1 MHCLQTSILLR
12 FCCLWISSSSA
23 FAAAPMFESDVK
35 PLLVKYCVKCHSGDQ
50 PKAKLD
56 FSEFVTSQDAAAQPD
71 VWETA
76 IELLDAGD
84 MPPEKAAQPTV
95 AERSTV
101 KTWYEDRLIPSIE
114 PRPGEFKPRR
124 LSATE
129 YRNTLRSLFGFE
141 LEVAVVEAEQTVA
154 EKSLVLKL
162 LPLDPPGKSGFRN
175 DTSGNPLTTVIW
187 DQYAYLSDAAL
198 ERLFS
203 KSGRGH
209 LETLVGPI
217 RENGLTSE
225 QARNLVRAFLPR
237 VYRRPVSDADMAQT
251 IKAIDSSTDLV
262 KTLKFEL
269 QAALMSPGFIF
280 RGMLMRGEAGVQ
292 QPVDAFE
299 LAERL
304 SYFLWADMPDAELM
318 ELAGTGTLSDTAI
331 LNTQVDRML
340 ASPKARNL
348 AEDFAVQWLTLDQIA
363 RTSKNPPQQVALQSQ
378 PIDFMH
384 YLFTDNRPLM
394 ELIDSKTAFVSPFT
408 KGFYPKDNQQMARYS
423 KPKGIEVEIVPNQK
437 ITLKH
442 TTERG
447 GILTIPGVLAMNRG
461 PVLRGTWV
469 LERILGD
476 RLPDPPANV
485 GQVPDN
491 KKGRNLT
498 FRQRF
503 EMHRNKATCAICHD
517 KIDPLGFA
525 LQGYDGRGAYLLAKN
540 NKPSKKIKRRNKPK
554 TVQDPQDI
562 DTSGRLP
569 TGETFDNFA
578 GLKRILVTSQRER
591 VIRNI
596 VRRMISYALCRK
608 LEIYDRPTVDKI
620 VARLKARNGSYREL
634 IHEIVNSLP
643 FRETVIGGKSS

>member
-1 MHCLQTSILLR
+1 
-12 FCCLWISSSSA
+12 
-23 FAAAPMFESDVK
+23 MFESDVK